1 MFKSRGDI
9 VYKCT
14 VRLLEDTEILEC
26 EFHPSYKGKFLLEH
40 VCQQLN
46 LTETDYFGLRYVDTS
61 SQRHWL
67 HMAKLILKQ
76 VKDASP
82 ILFSFRVKF
91 YPPNPLLLK
100 EDVTRFQ
107 IYLQLKRDLLH
118 GRLYC
123 TANEAA
129 MLGAL
134 IIQIELGDYDP
145 SIHVGNYVS
154 EMRLLLRQT
163 DTIEARIQELHSE
176 PVEGTPGG
184 GGGVKGMSTQEAER
198 TFLKIACQLDTYG
211 VDPHPVKDHR
221 GNQLYLGINHS
232 GILTFQGSRKTHHFK
247 WSEVHKINFEGRMFI
262 VHLNYP
268 EKKHTVGFK
277 CPSGAACR
285 HVWCCAIEQMLFFT
299 LSSSSE
305 ASVYSGGGL
314 FSWGTKFKYV
324 GRTEREI
331 LERDG
336 LLAPRD
342 SQEEGCSGGKRKASS
357 VPATPSTPMTG
368 DFGYSSLPRST
379 HSAPLEHAVLASEAC
394 NGGCLLSGPAVDIA
408 LACCDHLPAHDT
420 KPPSMY
426 THEAALCLQV
436 QQLQRRLPAQRA
448 RRRHR
453 AGLLRPPA
461 GARHQAAQYVYT
473 RGSIVSPGAA
483 AATAAACSAGPPST
497 SRWPAATTCRRTT
510 PSRPVCIHTRQHCV
524 SRCSSCN
531 GGCLLSGPAVDIA
544 LACCDHL
551 PAHDTKPPSMYTH
564 EAALCLQVQQL
575 QRRLP
580 AQRAR
585 RRHRAGLLRPPAGA
599 RHQAAQYVYTR
610 GSIVSPGA
618 AAATAAACSAGPP
631 STSRWPAATT
641 CRRTTP
647 SRPVCIHTRQHCVS
661 RCSSCN
667 GGCLLSGPAV
677 DIALACCDHL
687 PAHDTKPPSM
697 YTHEAALCLQ
707 VQQLQRRLPA
717 QRARRR
723 HRAGLLRP
731 PAGARHQAAQYVYT
745 RGSIVSPGA
754 AAATAAAC
762 SAGPPSTSRWPAA
775 TTCRRTTPSRPVCIH
790 TRQHC
795 VSRCSSCNGGCL
807 LSGPAVDIALA
818 CCDHLPAHDTKPPSM
833 YTHEAALCLQVQQ
846 LQRRLPAQRAR
857 RRHRAGLLR
866 PPAGARHQAAQ
877 YVYTRGSIVSPGAAA
892 ATAAACS
899 AGCGVESTG
908 LKRLIGQVQ
917 LF

>member
-26 EFHPSYKGKFLLEH
+26 EFHPSFKGKSLLEH

-46 LTETDYFGLRYVDTS
+46 LTESDYFGLRYVDAS
-61 SQRHWL
+61 GQRHWL

-134 IIQIELGDYDP
+134 IIQIELGDYD
-145 SIHVGNYVS
+145 STIHIGNYVS

-163 DTIEARIQELHSE
+163 DAIEGRIQELHRE
-176 PVEGTPGG
+176 PLEGTPIG
-184 GGGVKGMSTQEAER
+184 GGGVKGMSTEEAER

-232 GILTFQGSRKTHHFK
+232 GILTFQGSRKTNHFK

-305 ASVYSGGGL
+305 ACVYSGGGL

-336 LLAPRD
+336 LLAPREP
-342 SQEEGCSGGKRKASS
+342 QEEGSSAGGKRKASS

-379 HSAPLEHAVLASEAC
+379 HSAPLEE
-394 NGGCLLSGPAVDIA
+394 SGDGAAHLA
-408 LACCDHLPAHDT
+408 LACCERAPAD
-420 KPPSMY
+420 KPAVCPSEYGMRDSFEHSSSESGV
-426 THEAALCLQV
+426 TSQTGPSQGEEWS
-436 QQLQRRLPAQRA
+436 
-448 RRRHR
+448 
-453 AGLLRPPA
+453 RPP
-461 GARHQAAQYVYT
+461 
-473 RGSIVSPGAA
+473 
-483 AATAAACSAGPPST
+483 TAAPP
-497 SRWPAATTCRRTT
+497 
-510 PSRPVCIHTRQHCV
+510 
-524 SRCSSCN
+524 
-531 GGCLLSGPAVDIA
+531 
-544 LACCDHL
+544 
-551 PAHDTKPPSMYTH
+551 
-564 EAALCLQVQQL
+564 
-575 QRRLP
+575 
-580 AQRAR
+580 
-585 RRHRAGLLRPPAGA
+585 PPAPRPFSLVRAFVPSFLFVWLSLGMFA
-599 RHQAAQYVYTR
+599 LLLFETDVSFLRAVKHKPEMVALRRYYYAPLKEYVKR
-610 GSIVSPGA
+610 KV
-618 AAATAAACSAGPP
+618 
-631 STSRWPAATT
+631 
-641 CRRTTP
+641 
-647 SRPVCIHTRQHCVS
+647 
-661 RCSSCN
+661 
-667 GGCLLSGPAV
+667 
-677 DIALACCDHL
+677 
-687 PAHDTKPPSM
+687 
-697 YTHEAALCLQ
+697 
-707 VQQLQRRLPA
+707 
-717 QRARRR
+717 
-723 HRAGLLRP
+723 
-731 PAGARHQAAQYVYT
+731 
-745 RGSIVSPGA
+745 
-754 AAATAAAC
+754 
-762 SAGPPSTSRWPAA
+762 
-775 TTCRRTTPSRPVCIH
+775 
-790 TRQHC
+790 
-795 VSRCSSCNGGCL
+795 
-807 LSGPAVDIALA
+807 
-818 CCDHLPAHDTKPPSM
+818 
-833 YTHEAALCLQVQQ
+833 
-846 LQRRLPAQRAR
+846 
-857 RRHRAGLLR
+857 
-866 PPAGARHQAAQ
+866 
-877 YVYTRGSIVSPGAAA
+877 
-892 ATAAACS
+892 
-899 AGCGVESTG
+899 VE
-908 LKRLIGQVQ
+908 

>member
-420 KPPSMY
+420 KPPMAC
-426 THEAALCLQV
+426 AAPEYSLRDSFEHSSSESGATPRAGAAPAPDWALPPALQ
-436 QQLQRRLPAQRA
+436 PAPRPFSLLRA
-448 RRRHR
+448 FVPSFLFVWLSLALLAVLVFETDWPPFKPLKHKPELIALRRHYY
-453 AGLLRPPA
+453 APLKEYLR
-461 GARHQAAQYVYT
+461 R
-473 RGSIVSPGAA
+473 
-483 AATAAACSAGPPST
+483 
-497 SRWPAATTCRRTT
+497 
-510 PSRPVCIHTRQHCV
+510 
-524 SRCSSCN
+524 
-531 GGCLLSGPAVDIA
+531 
-544 LACCDHL
+544 
-551 PAHDTKPPSMYTH
+551 KM
-564 EAALCLQVQQL
+564 
-575 QRRLP
+575 
-580 AQRAR
+580 
-585 RRHRAGLLRPPAGA
+585 
-599 RHQAAQYVYTR
+599 
-610 GSIVSPGA
+610 
-618 AAATAAACSAGPP
+618 
-631 STSRWPAATT
+631 
-641 CRRTTP
+641 
-647 SRPVCIHTRQHCVS
+647 
-661 RCSSCN
+661 
-667 GGCLLSGPAV
+667 
-677 DIALACCDHL
+677 
-687 PAHDTKPPSM
+687 
-697 YTHEAALCLQ
+697 
-707 VQQLQRRLPA
+707 
-717 QRARRR
+717 
-723 HRAGLLRP
+723 
-731 PAGARHQAAQYVYT
+731 
-745 RGSIVSPGA
+745 
-754 AAATAAAC
+754 
-762 SAGPPSTSRWPAA
+762 
-775 TTCRRTTPSRPVCIH
+775 
-790 TRQHC
+790 
-795 VSRCSSCNGGCL
+795 
-807 LSGPAVDIALA
+807 
-818 CCDHLPAHDTKPPSM
+818 
-833 YTHEAALCLQVQQ
+833 
-846 LQRRLPAQRAR
+846 
-857 RRHRAGLLR
+857 
-866 PPAGARHQAAQ
+866 
-877 YVYTRGSIVSPGAAA
+877 
-892 ATAAACS
+892 
-899 AGCGVESTG
+899 VE
-908 LKRLIGQVQ
+908 

>member
-26 EFHPSYKGKFLLEH
+26 EFHPSYKGKYLLEH

-46 LTETDYFGLRYVDTS
+46 LTETDYFGLRYVDAG

-145 SIHVGNYVS
+145 NIHVGNYVS

-163 DTIEARIQELHSE
+163 DTIEARIQELHRE
-176 PVEGTPGG
+176 PVAGTPEGGGGAG
-184 GGGVKGMSTQEAER
+184 GGGVQGMSTQEAER

-232 GILTFQGSRKTHHFK
+232 GILTFQGSRKTNHFK

-314 FSWGTKFKYV
+314 FSWGTKFRYV

-331 LERDG
+331 LQRDG

-342 SQEEGCSGGKRKASS
+342 EQEESAGAGKRKANS

-379 HSAPLEHAVLASEAC
+379 HSAPLEAGAGVGAGAEAC

-408 LACCDHLPAHDT
+408 LACCDPLRPVLEEPKPQLPCAAPEYSLRDSFEHSST
-420 KPPSMY
+420 ESGATCPAAPPP
-426 THEAALCLQV
+426 ADWG
-436 QQLQRRLPAQRA
+436 RLPPALQPPPRPFS
-448 RRRHR
+448 
-453 AGLLRPPA
+453 LLRA
-461 GARHQAAQYVYT
+461 FV
-473 RGSIVSPGAA
+473 
-483 AATAAACSAGPPST
+483 PSFLFVWL
-497 SRWPAATTCRRTT
+497 SLA
-510 PSRPVCIHTRQHCV
+510 
-524 SRCSSCN
+524 
-531 GGCLLSGPAVDIA
+531 LLALLVFETDIA
-544 LACCDHL
+544 LFKSLKH
-551 PAHDTKPPSMYTH
+551 KP
-564 EAALCLQVQQL
+564 EFIAL
-575 QRRLP
+575 
-580 AQRAR
+580 
-585 RRHRAGLLRPPAGA
+585 RRHYYAPLKEYLR
-599 RHQAAQYVYTR
+599 R
-610 GSIVSPGA
+610 
-618 AAATAAACSAGPP
+618 
-631 STSRWPAATT
+631 
-641 CRRTTP
+641 
-647 SRPVCIHTRQHCVS
+647 
-661 RCSSCN
+661 
-667 GGCLLSGPAV
+667 
-677 DIALACCDHL
+677 
-687 PAHDTKPPSM
+687 KM
-697 YTHEAALCLQ
+697 
-707 VQQLQRRLPA
+707 
-717 QRARRR
+717 
-723 HRAGLLRP
+723 
-731 PAGARHQAAQYVYT
+731 
-745 RGSIVSPGA
+745 
-754 AAATAAAC
+754 
-762 SAGPPSTSRWPAA
+762 
-775 TTCRRTTPSRPVCIH
+775 
-790 TRQHC
+790 
-795 VSRCSSCNGGCL
+795 
-807 LSGPAVDIALA
+807 
-818 CCDHLPAHDTKPPSM
+818 
-833 YTHEAALCLQVQQ
+833 
-846 LQRRLPAQRAR
+846 
-857 RRHRAGLLR
+857 
-866 PPAGARHQAAQ
+866 
-877 YVYTRGSIVSPGAAA
+877 
-892 ATAAACS
+892 
-899 AGCGVESTG
+899 VE
-908 LKRLIGQVQ
+908 

>member
-26 EFHPSYKGKFLLEH
+26 EFHPSYKGKYLLEH

-46 LTETDYFGLRYVDTS
+46 LTEIDYFGLRYVDAGG
-61 SQRHWL
+61 QRHWL

-145 SIHVGNYVS
+145 SIHVGNYVT

-163 DTIEARIQELHSE
+163 DVIEARIQELHRE
-176 PVEGTPGG
+176 PVAGTPGG
-184 GGGVKGMSTQEAER
+184 TGGVKGMSTQEAER
-198 TFLKIACQLDTYG
+198 SFLKIACQLDTYG

-277 CPSGAACR
+277 CPSGASCR

-299 LSSSSE
+299 LPSSSE

-336 LLAPRD
+336 LLAPREPH
-342 SQEEGCSGGKRKASS
+342 EEGSSTGGKRKASS
-357 VPATPSTPMTG
+357 VPATPSTPMTS

-379 HSAPLEHAVLASEAC
+379 HSAPLEESAADC

-408 LACCDHLPAHDT
+408 LACCDHLRPLPEEP
-420 KPPSMY
+420 KPPAPEYSLRDSFEHSSSESGA
-426 THEAALCLQV
+426 THAS
-436 QQLQRRLPAQRA
+436 
-448 RRRHR
+448 
-453 AGLLRPPA
+453 G
-461 GARHQAAQYVYT
+461 G
-473 RGSIVSPGAA
+473 GSGGGGGAA
-483 AATAAACSAGPPST
+483 AGAAGGGGGPLPDEWSRLAAPALQPPPRPFSLLRAFVPSFLFV
-497 SRWPAATTCRRTT
+497 W
-510 PSRPVCIHTRQHCV
+510 
-524 SRCSSCN
+524 
-531 GGCLLSGPAVDIA
+531 LSLA
-544 LACCDHL
+544 LAALLLFETDWPPLRALKH
-551 PAHDTKPPSMYTH
+551 KP
-564 EAALCLQVQQL
+564 ELVAL
-575 QRRLP
+575 
-580 AQRAR
+580 
-585 RRHRAGLLRPPAGA
+585 RRHYYAPLKEYLR
-599 RHQAAQYVYTR
+599 RKV
-610 GSIVSPGA
+610 
-618 AAATAAACSAGPP
+618 
-631 STSRWPAATT
+631 
-641 CRRTTP
+641 
-647 SRPVCIHTRQHCVS
+647 
-661 RCSSCN
+661 
-667 GGCLLSGPAV
+667 
-677 DIALACCDHL
+677 
-687 PAHDTKPPSM
+687 
-697 YTHEAALCLQ
+697 
-707 VQQLQRRLPA
+707 
-717 QRARRR
+717 
-723 HRAGLLRP
+723 
-731 PAGARHQAAQYVYT
+731 
-745 RGSIVSPGA
+745 
-754 AAATAAAC
+754 
-762 SAGPPSTSRWPAA
+762 
-775 TTCRRTTPSRPVCIH
+775 
-790 TRQHC
+790 
-795 VSRCSSCNGGCL
+795 
-807 LSGPAVDIALA
+807 
-818 CCDHLPAHDTKPPSM
+818 
-833 YTHEAALCLQVQQ
+833 
-846 LQRRLPAQRAR
+846 
-857 RRHRAGLLR
+857 
-866 PPAGARHQAAQ
+866 
-877 YVYTRGSIVSPGAAA
+877 
-892 ATAAACS
+892 
-899 AGCGVESTG
+899 VE
-908 LKRLIGQVQ
+908 

>member
-26 EFHPSYKGKFLLEH
+26 EFHPSYKGKYLLEY

-46 LTETDYFGLRYVDTS
+46 LTETDYFGLRYVDAGG
-61 SQRHWL
+61 QRHWL

-123 TANEAA
+123 TSNEAA

-145 SIHVGNYVS
+145 SIHVGNYVT

-163 DTIEARIQELHSE
+163 DAIEARIQELHRE
-176 PVEGTPGG
+176 PVELTPGG
-184 GGGVKGMSTQEAER
+184 GGGVKGMTTQEAER
-198 TFLKIACQLDTYG
+198 MFVKIACQLDTYG

-247 WSEVHKINFEGRMFI
+247 WSEVQKINFEGRMFI

-299 LSSSSE
+299 LPSSSD

-342 SQEEGCSGGKRKASS
+342 HQDEGSSTGGKRKASS

-379 HSAPLEHAVLASEAC
+379 HSAPLEESSAAGEPC

-408 LACCDHLPAHDT
+408 LACCGDHLHPPDDRPCTTEYGLRDSFEHSSSESGVTHVSHTTVGGAGMGTGPASGPGAGDDWGRVST
-420 KPPSMY
+420 GALPPAPRPFSLIRAFVPSFLFVWASLAI
-426 THEAALCLQV
+426 AALLV
-436 QQLQRRLPAQRA
+436 FETDWAPFRDLKRRPEILSL
-448 RRRHR
+448 RRHYY
-453 AGLLRPPA
+453 APLKEYLR
-461 GARHQAAQYVYT
+461 RK
-473 RGSIVSPGAA
+473 IV
-483 AATAAACSAGPPST
+483 
-497 SRWPAATTCRRTT
+497 
-510 PSRPVCIHTRQHCV
+510 
-524 SRCSSCN
+524 
-531 GGCLLSGPAVDIA
+531 
-544 LACCDHL
+544 
-551 PAHDTKPPSMYTH
+551 
-564 EAALCLQVQQL
+564 E
-575 QRRLP
+575 
-580 AQRAR
+580 
-585 RRHRAGLLRPPAGA
+585 
-599 RHQAAQYVYTR
+599 
-610 GSIVSPGA
+610 
-618 AAATAAACSAGPP
+618 
-631 STSRWPAATT
+631 
-641 CRRTTP
+641 
-647 SRPVCIHTRQHCVS
+647 
-661 RCSSCN
+661 
-667 GGCLLSGPAV
+667 
-677 DIALACCDHL
+677 
-687 PAHDTKPPSM
+687 
-697 YTHEAALCLQ
+697 
-707 VQQLQRRLPA
+707 
-717 QRARRR
+717 
-723 HRAGLLRP
+723 
-731 PAGARHQAAQYVYT
+731 
-745 RGSIVSPGA
+745 
-754 AAATAAAC
+754 
-762 SAGPPSTSRWPAA
+762 
-775 TTCRRTTPSRPVCIH
+775 
-790 TRQHC
+790 
-795 VSRCSSCNGGCL
+795 
-807 LSGPAVDIALA
+807 
-818 CCDHLPAHDTKPPSM
+818 
-833 YTHEAALCLQVQQ
+833 
-846 LQRRLPAQRAR
+846 
-857 RRHRAGLLR
+857 
-866 PPAGARHQAAQ
+866 
-877 YVYTRGSIVSPGAAA
+877 
-892 ATAAACS
+892 
-899 AGCGVESTG
+899 
-908 LKRLIGQVQ
+908 

>member
-1 MFKSRGDI
+1 MFKSRGDSNI

-46 LTETDYFGLRYVDTS
+46 LTETDYFGLRYVDAGG
-61 SQRHWL
+61 QRHWL
-67 HMAKLILKQ
+67 HLAKLILKQ

-145 SIHVGNYVS
+145 NIHVGNYVT

-163 DTIEARIQELHSE
+163 DAIEGRIQELHRE

-184 GGGVKGMSTQEAER
+184 TGGVKGLSTQEAER
-198 TFLKIACQLDTYG
+198 SFLKIACQLDTYG

-221 GNQLYLGINHS
+221 GNQLYLGINHG

-277 CPSGAACR
+277 CPSGASCR

-299 LSSSSE
+299 LASSSD
-305 ASVYSGGGL
+305 ACVYSGGGL

-342 SQEEGCSGGKRKASS
+342 SQEEGSSTGGRRKASS

-379 HSAPLEHAVLASEAC
+379 HSAPLEESGAGGAGGGGGGGEDAC
-394 NGGCLLSGPAVDIA
+394 DGGCLLAGPAVDIA
-408 LACCDHLPAHDT
+408 LACCDHL
-420 KPPSMY
+420 
-426 THEAALCLQV
+426 
-436 QQLQRRLPAQRA
+436 RA
-448 RRRHR
+448 V
-453 AGLLRPPA
+453 AEEPKTA
-461 GARHQAAQYVYT
+461 GACTEFSTRDPFEHSSTESGGTLGGAMGGALGGGLGGALGDDWRLAAP
-473 RGSIVSPGAA
+473 RPFSPARAFAAAFALVWLALAA
-483 AATAAACSAGPPST
+483 AAVLLFETDWPP
-497 SRWPAATTCRRTT
+497 
-510 PSRPVCIHTRQHCV
+510 
-524 SRCSSCN
+524 
-531 GGCLLSGPAVDIA
+531 L
-544 LACCDHL
+544 
-551 PAHDTKPPSMYTH
+551 
-564 EAALCLQVQQL
+564 
-575 QRRLP
+575 
-580 AQRAR
+580 RA
-585 RRHRAGLLRPPAGA
+585 
-599 RHQAAQYVYTR
+599 
-610 GSIVSPGA
+610 
-618 AAATAAACSAGPP
+618 
-631 STSRWPAATT
+631 
-641 CRRTTP
+641 
-647 SRPVCIHTRQHCVS
+647 
-661 RCSSCN
+661 
-667 GGCLLSGPAV
+667 
-677 DIALACCDHL
+677 
-687 PAHDTKPPSM
+687 
-697 YTHEAALCLQ
+697 
-707 VQQLQRRLPA
+707 
-717 QRARRR
+717 
-723 HRAGLLRP
+723 
-731 PAGARHQAAQYVYT
+731 
-745 RGSIVSPGA
+745 
-754 AAATAAAC
+754 
-762 SAGPPSTSRWPAA
+762 
-775 TTCRRTTPSRPVCIH
+775 
-790 TRQHC
+790 
-795 VSRCSSCNGGCL
+795 
-807 LSGPAVDIALA
+807 
-818 CCDHLPAHDTKPPSM
+818 
-833 YTHEAALCLQVQQ
+833 
-846 LQRRLPAQRAR
+846 
-857 RRHRAGLLR
+857 
-866 PPAGARHQAAQ
+866 
-877 YVYTRGSIVSPGAAA
+877 
-892 ATAAACS
+892 
-899 AGCGVESTG
+899 
-908 LKRLIGQVQ
+908 LKRQPDLLALKHHYYAPLRDYFKRKLLE

>member
-26 EFHPSYKGKFLLEH
+26 EFHPSYKGKYLLEY

-46 LTETDYFGLRYVDTS
+46 LTETDYFGLRYVDAGG
-61 SQRHWL
+61 QRHWL

-123 TANEAA
+123 TSNEAA

-145 SIHVGNYVS
+145 SIHVGNYVT

-163 DTIEARIQELHSE
+163 DAIEARIQELHRE

-232 GILTFQGSRKTHHFK
+232 GILTFQGSKKTHHFK

-277 CPSGAACR
+277 CPSGASCR

-299 LSSSSE
+299 LPSSSD
-305 ASVYSGGGL
+305 ACVYSSGGL

-342 SQEEGCSGGKRKASS
+342 SQQEGSSAGGKRKASS

-379 HSAPLEHAVLASEAC
+379 HSAPLEESSIGAAGEAC

-408 LACCDHLPAHDT
+408 LACCDHARPQCDDKPACGADY
-420 KPPSMY
+420 S
-426 THEAALCLQV
+426 
-436 QQLQRRLPAQRA
+436 
-448 RRRHR
+448 
-453 AGLLRPPA
+453 LRDSFEHSSSES
-461 GARHQAAQYVYT
+461 GVTTQSH
-473 RGSIVSPGAA
+473 
-483 AATAAACSAGPPST
+483 ATAAPAQPPASQATAGALPPLG
-497 SRWPAATTCRRTT
+497 AAGGPGARGFSLVRAFV
-510 PSRPVCIHTRQHCV
+510 PSFLFVW
-524 SRCSSCN
+524 
-531 GGCLLSGPAVDIA
+531 AA
-544 LACCDHL
+544 LAL
-551 PAHDTKPPSMYTH
+551 
-564 EAALCLQVQQL
+564 AALLL
-575 QRRLP
+575 FETDWAPLRDLKRRPEL
-580 AQRAR
+580 RAL
-585 RRHRAGLLRPPAGA
+585 RRHYYTPLKDYLRRKLL
-599 RHQAAQYVYTR
+599 
-610 GSIVSPGA
+610 
-618 AAATAAACSAGPP
+618 
-631 STSRWPAATT
+631 
-641 CRRTTP
+641 
-647 SRPVCIHTRQHCVS
+647 
-661 RCSSCN
+661 
-667 GGCLLSGPAV
+667 
-677 DIALACCDHL
+677 
-687 PAHDTKPPSM
+687 
-697 YTHEAALCLQ
+697 E
-707 VQQLQRRLPA
+707 
-717 QRARRR
+717 
-723 HRAGLLRP
+723 
-731 PAGARHQAAQYVYT
+731 
-745 RGSIVSPGA
+745 
-754 AAATAAAC
+754 
-762 SAGPPSTSRWPAA
+762 
-775 TTCRRTTPSRPVCIH
+775 
-790 TRQHC
+790 
-795 VSRCSSCNGGCL
+795 
-807 LSGPAVDIALA
+807 
-818 CCDHLPAHDTKPPSM
+818 
-833 YTHEAALCLQVQQ
+833 
-846 LQRRLPAQRAR
+846 
-857 RRHRAGLLR
+857 
-866 PPAGARHQAAQ
+866 
-877 YVYTRGSIVSPGAAA
+877 
-892 ATAAACS
+892 
-899 AGCGVESTG
+899 
-908 LKRLIGQVQ
+908 

>member
-46 LTETDYFGLRYVDTS
+46 LTETDYFGLRYVDAGG
-61 SQRHWL
+61 QRHWL

-145 SIHVGNYVS
+145 TIHVGNYVT

-163 DTIEARIQELHSE
+163 DTIEARIQELHRE

-184 GGGVKGMSTQEAER
+184 SGGVKGMSTQEAER

-299 LSSSSE
+299 LPSSSD
-305 ASVYSGGGL
+305 ACVYSGGGL

-342 SQEEGCSGGKRKASS
+342 SQEEGSTTGGKRKASS

-379 HSAPLEHAVLASEAC
+379 HSAPLEESERDPDAC
-394 NGGCLLSGPAVDIA
+394 NGACLLSGPAVDIA
-408 LACCDHLPAHDT
+408 LACCDHLRPLDEP
-420 KPPSMY
+420 KPP
-426 THEAALCLQV
+426 A
-436 QQLQRRLPAQRA
+436 LPADYR
-448 RRRHR
+448 
-453 AGLLRPPA
+453 LRESFEQSSSES
-461 GARHQAAQYVYT
+461 GAT
-473 RGSIVSPGAA
+473 SGAA
-483 AATAAACSAGPPST
+483 GSELAP
-497 SRWPAATTCRRTT
+497 
-510 PSRPVCIHTRQHCV
+510 
-524 SRCSSCN
+524 
-531 GGCLLSGPAVDIA
+531 SGPAAGGAVPAPRPFSLLRAFVPSFA
-544 LACCDHL
+544 LAWL
-551 PAHDTKPPSMYTH
+551 
-564 EAALCLQVQQL
+564 ALALL
-575 QRRLP
+575 ALLLFETDWAP
-580 AQRAR
+580 
-585 RRHRAGLLRPPAGA
+585 LRPL
-599 RHQAAQYVYTR
+599 
-610 GSIVSPGA
+610 
-618 AAATAAACSAGPP
+618 
-631 STSRWPAATT
+631 
-641 CRRTTP
+641 RRKP
-647 SRPVCIHTRQHCVS
+647 E
-661 RCSSCN
+661 
-667 GGCLLSGPAV
+667 LL
-677 DIALACCDHL
+677 ALR
-687 PAHDTKPPSM
+687 
-697 YTHEAALCLQ
+697 THYYAPLKDYFK
-707 VQQLQRRLPA
+707 RK
-717 QRARRR
+717 
-723 HRAGLLRP
+723 LL
-731 PAGARHQAAQYVYT
+731 
-745 RGSIVSPGA
+745 
-754 AAATAAAC
+754 
-762 SAGPPSTSRWPAA
+762 
-775 TTCRRTTPSRPVCIH
+775 
-790 TRQHC
+790 
-795 VSRCSSCNGGCL
+795 
-807 LSGPAVDIALA
+807 
-818 CCDHLPAHDTKPPSM
+818 
-833 YTHEAALCLQVQQ
+833 E
-846 LQRRLPAQRAR
+846 
-857 RRHRAGLLR
+857 
-866 PPAGARHQAAQ
+866 
-877 YVYTRGSIVSPGAAA
+877 
-892 ATAAACS
+892 
-899 AGCGVESTG
+899 
-908 LKRLIGQVQ
+908 

>member
-46 LTETDYFGLRYVDTS
+46 LTETDYFGLRYVDAGG
-61 SQRHWL
+61 QRHWL

-145 SIHVGNYVS
+145 NIHVGNYVT

-163 DTIEARIQELHSE
+163 DTIEARIQELHRE

-184 GGGVKGMSTQEAER
+184 SGGVKGMSTQEAER
-198 TFLKIACQLDTYG
+198 TFVKIACQLDTYG

-277 CPSGAACR
+277 CPNGPACR

-299 LSSSSE
+299 LPSSSD
-305 ASVYSGGGL
+305 ACVYSGGGL
-314 FSWGTKFKYV
+314 FSWGTKFKYF

-342 SQEEGCSGGKRKASS
+342 SQEEGSSTGGKRKASS

-368 DFGYSSLPRST
+368 DFGIYRYSSLPRST
-379 HSAPLEHAVLASEAC
+379 HSAPLEESGPDEC
-394 NGGCLLSGPAVDIA
+394 NGACLLSGPAVDIA
-408 LACCDHLPAHDT
+408 LACADTAHDDKPHALPAEYSLRDSFEHSSSESGVT
-420 KPPSMY
+420 MGTLGAGAGGGAGGGAAGGAARGACGGGRGFSLLRAFVPSFVVVWVSLALLALLLFE
-426 THEAALCLQV
+426 TELPALAAW
-436 QQLQRRLPAQRA
+436 RRLPELRA
-448 RRRHR
+448 
-453 AGLLRPPA
+453 LRTLYYAPLKA
-461 GARHQAAQYVYT
+461 Y
-473 RGSIVSPGAA
+473 
-483 AATAAACSAGPPST
+483 
-497 SRWPAATTCRRTT
+497 
-510 PSRPVCIHTRQHCV
+510 
-524 SRCSSCN
+524 
-531 GGCLLSGPAVDIA
+531 
-544 LACCDHL
+544 
-551 PAHDTKPPSMYTH
+551 
-564 EAALCLQVQQL
+564 
-575 QRRLP
+575 
-580 AQRAR
+580 
-585 RRHRAGLLRPPAGA
+585 
-599 RHQAAQYVYTR
+599 
-610 GSIVSPGA
+610 
-618 AAATAAACSAGPP
+618 
-631 STSRWPAATT
+631 
-641 CRRTTP
+641 
-647 SRPVCIHTRQHCVS
+647 
-661 RCSSCN
+661 
-667 GGCLLSGPAV
+667 
-677 DIALACCDHL
+677 
-687 PAHDTKPPSM
+687 
-697 YTHEAALCLQ
+697 
-707 VQQLQRRLPA
+707 
-717 QRARRR
+717 
-723 HRAGLLRP
+723 
-731 PAGARHQAAQYVYT
+731 
-745 RGSIVSPGA
+745 
-754 AAATAAAC
+754 
-762 SAGPPSTSRWPAA
+762 
-775 TTCRRTTPSRPVCIH
+775 
-790 TRQHC
+790 
-795 VSRCSSCNGGCL
+795 
-807 LSGPAVDIALA
+807 
-818 CCDHLPAHDTKPPSM
+818 
-833 YTHEAALCLQVQQ
+833 
-846 LQRRLPAQRAR
+846 
-857 RRHRAGLLR
+857 
-866 PPAGARHQAAQ
+866 
-877 YVYTRGSIVSPGAAA
+877 
-892 ATAAACS
+892 
-899 AGCGVESTG
+899 
-908 LKRLIGQVQ
+908 LKRKVVE

>member
-46 LTETDYFGLRYVDTS
+46 LTETDYFGLRYVDAGG
-61 SQRHWL
+61 QRHWL

-145 SIHVGNYVS
+145 NIHVGNYVT

-163 DTIEARIQELHSE
+163 EVIEARIQELHRE

-184 GGGVKGMSTQEAER
+184 SGGVKGMTTQEAER

-211 VDPHPVKDHR
+211 VDPHPVKQDHR

-232 GILTFQGSRKTHHFK
+232 GILIFQGSRKTHHFK

-299 LSSSSE
+299 LPSSSD
-305 ASVYSGGGL
+305 ACVYSGGGL
-314 FSWGTKFKYV
+314 FSWGTKFKYF

-342 SQEEGCSGGKRKASS
+342 SQDDPTTGGKRKASS
-357 VPATPSTPMTG
+357 VPATPSTPMIG

-379 HSAPLEHAVLASEAC
+379 HSAPLEESAGEGGGGGDARAC
-394 NGGCLLSGPAVDIA
+394 NGACLLSGPAVDIA
-408 LACCDHLPAHDT
+408 LACCDHPRANDEP
-420 KPPSMY
+420 KPPALSTEY
-426 THEAALCLQV
+426 RLRESFEQSSSESGATSAAPGSELAAGAP
-436 QQLQRRLPAQRA
+436 RLAAPATPMLAPRPFS
-448 RRRHR
+448 
-453 AGLLRPPA
+453 LLRA
-461 GARHQAAQYVYT
+461 FV
-473 RGSIVSPGAA
+473 
-483 AATAAACSAGPPST
+483 PSF
-497 SRWPAATTCRRTT
+497 
-510 PSRPVCIHTRQHCV
+510 
-524 SRCSSCN
+524 
-531 GGCLLSGPAVDIA
+531 A
-544 LACCDHL
+544 LAWL
-551 PAHDTKPPSMYTH
+551 
-564 EAALCLQVQQL
+564 
-575 QRRLP
+575 
-580 AQRAR
+580 
-585 RRHRAGLLRPPAGA
+585 
-599 RHQAAQYVYTR
+599 
-610 GSIVSPGA
+610 
-618 AAATAAACSAGPP
+618 
-631 STSRWPAATT
+631 
-641 CRRTTP
+641 
-647 SRPVCIHTRQHCVS
+647 
-661 RCSSCN
+661 
-667 GGCLLSGPAV
+667 
-677 DIALACCDHL
+677 ALAL
-687 PAHDTKPPSM
+687 LALLLFETEWAPLRALRRKP
-697 YTHEAALCLQ
+697 ELLALRTYYYAPLKDYFK
-707 VQQLQRRLPA
+707 RK
-717 QRARRR
+717 
-723 HRAGLLRP
+723 LL
-731 PAGARHQAAQYVYT
+731 
-745 RGSIVSPGA
+745 
-754 AAATAAAC
+754 
-762 SAGPPSTSRWPAA
+762 
-775 TTCRRTTPSRPVCIH
+775 
-790 TRQHC
+790 
-795 VSRCSSCNGGCL
+795 
-807 LSGPAVDIALA
+807 
-818 CCDHLPAHDTKPPSM
+818 
-833 YTHEAALCLQVQQ
+833 E
-846 LQRRLPAQRAR
+846 
-857 RRHRAGLLR
+857 
-866 PPAGARHQAAQ
+866 
-877 YVYTRGSIVSPGAAA
+877 
-892 ATAAACS
+892 
-899 AGCGVESTG
+899 
-908 LKRLIGQVQ
+908 

>member
-1 MFKSRGDI
+1 MFKSRGDSNI

-46 LTETDYFGLRYVDTS
+46 LSETDYFGLRYVDANG
-61 SQRHWL
+61 QRHWL
-67 HMAKLILKQ
+67 HLAKLILKQ

-123 TANEAA
+123 TSNEAA

-145 SIHVGNYVS
+145 SIHVGNYVT

-163 DTIEARIQELHSE
+163 DAIEARIQELHRE

-184 GGGVKGMSTQEAER
+184 TGGVKGMSTQEAER

-221 GNQLYLGINHS
+221 GNQLYLGINHC

-299 LSSSSE
+299 LPSSSD
-305 ASVYSGGGL
+305 ACVYSGGGL

-336 LLAPRD
+336 LLAPRV
-342 SQEEGCSGGKRKASS
+342 SQDEGSSTGGRRKASS

-379 HSAPLEHAVLASEAC
+379 HSAPLEESGAGEGGGAGAGAGGAGDLCE
-394 NGGCLLSGPAVDIA
+394 GGCLLSGPAVDIA
-408 LACCDHLPAHDT
+408 LACADHLRRDDKSVCAEYTRDSFEHSSTESGATTHVTHVSHASQPADDW
-420 KPPSMY
+420 
-426 THEAALCLQV
+426 
-436 QQLQRRLPAQRA
+436 
-448 RRRHR
+448 
-453 AGLLRPPA
+453 RPPA
-461 GARHQAAQYVYT
+461 LQPPPRPFSLLRAFVPSFLFVWLSLALAMLFIFETDWPLFRPLK
-473 RGSIVSPGAA
+473 RKPEIVS
-483 AATAAACSAGPPST
+483 
-497 SRWPAATTCRRTT
+497 
-510 PSRPVCIHTRQHCV
+510 
-524 SRCSSCN
+524 
-531 GGCLLSGPAVDIA
+531 L
-544 LACCDHL
+544 
-551 PAHDTKPPSMYTH
+551 
-564 EAALCLQVQQL
+564 
-575 QRRLP
+575 
-580 AQRAR
+580 
-585 RRHRAGLLRPPAGA
+585 RHHYYAPLKEYLKKK
-599 RHQAAQYVYTR
+599 V
-610 GSIVSPGA
+610 
-618 AAATAAACSAGPP
+618 
-631 STSRWPAATT
+631 
-641 CRRTTP
+641 
-647 SRPVCIHTRQHCVS
+647 
-661 RCSSCN
+661 
-667 GGCLLSGPAV
+667 
-677 DIALACCDHL
+677 
-687 PAHDTKPPSM
+687 
-697 YTHEAALCLQ
+697 
-707 VQQLQRRLPA
+707 
-717 QRARRR
+717 
-723 HRAGLLRP
+723 
-731 PAGARHQAAQYVYT
+731 
-745 RGSIVSPGA
+745 
-754 AAATAAAC
+754 
-762 SAGPPSTSRWPAA
+762 
-775 TTCRRTTPSRPVCIH
+775 
-790 TRQHC
+790 
-795 VSRCSSCNGGCL
+795 
-807 LSGPAVDIALA
+807 
-818 CCDHLPAHDTKPPSM
+818 
-833 YTHEAALCLQVQQ
+833 
-846 LQRRLPAQRAR
+846 
-857 RRHRAGLLR
+857 
-866 PPAGARHQAAQ
+866 
-877 YVYTRGSIVSPGAAA
+877 
-892 ATAAACS
+892 
-899 AGCGVESTG
+899 VE
-908 LKRLIGQVQ
+908 

>member
-46 LTETDYFGLRYVDTS
+46 LTETDYFGLRYVDAGG
-61 SQRHWL
+61 QRHWL

-145 SIHVGNYVS
+145 NIHVGNYVT

-163 DTIEARIQELHSE
+163 DTIEARIQELHRE

-184 GGGVKGMSTQEAER
+184 SGGVKGMSTQEAER
-198 TFLKIACQLDTYG
+198 TFVKIACQLDTYG

-277 CPSGAACR
+277 CPNGPACR

-299 LSSSSE
+299 LPSSSD
-305 ASVYSGGGL
+305 ACVYSGGGL

-342 SQEEGCSGGKRKASS
+342 TQKEGSSTGGKRKASS

-368 DFGYSSLPRST
+368 DFGIYRYSSLPRST
-379 HSAPLEHAVLASEAC
+379 HSAPLEESGADETC
-394 NGGCLLSGPAVDIA
+394 NGACLLSGPAVDIA
-408 LACCDHLPAHDT
+408 LACTDHLRT
-420 KPPSMY
+420 VQEEVKPPAIPSEY
-426 THEAALCLQV
+426 SLRDSFEHSSSESGVTSGGLVPGGSAEPGWRAGGGAGWRALSAVRAFAACFLVVWLA
-436 QQLQRRLPAQRA
+436 LALLALLLFETELAGLHGLRRAPELVAL
-448 RRRHR
+448 RRH
-453 AGLLRPPA
+453 
-461 GARHQAAQYVYT
+461 YYT
-473 RGSIVSPGAA
+473 PLKHYFKRKV
-483 AATAAACSAGPPST
+483 
-497 SRWPAATTCRRTT
+497 
-510 PSRPVCIHTRQHCV
+510 
-524 SRCSSCN
+524 
-531 GGCLLSGPAVDIA
+531 VD
-544 LACCDHL
+544 
-551 PAHDTKPPSMYTH
+551 
-564 EAALCLQVQQL
+564 
-575 QRRLP
+575 
-580 AQRAR
+580 
-585 RRHRAGLLRPPAGA
+585 
-599 RHQAAQYVYTR
+599 
-610 GSIVSPGA
+610 
-618 AAATAAACSAGPP
+618 
-631 STSRWPAATT
+631 
-641 CRRTTP
+641 
-647 SRPVCIHTRQHCVS
+647 
-661 RCSSCN
+661 
-667 GGCLLSGPAV
+667 
-677 DIALACCDHL
+677 
-687 PAHDTKPPSM
+687 
-697 YTHEAALCLQ
+697 
-707 VQQLQRRLPA
+707 
-717 QRARRR
+717 
-723 HRAGLLRP
+723 
-731 PAGARHQAAQYVYT
+731 
-745 RGSIVSPGA
+745 
-754 AAATAAAC
+754 
-762 SAGPPSTSRWPAA
+762 
-775 TTCRRTTPSRPVCIH
+775 
-790 TRQHC
+790 
-795 VSRCSSCNGGCL
+795 
-807 LSGPAVDIALA
+807 
-818 CCDHLPAHDTKPPSM
+818 
-833 YTHEAALCLQVQQ
+833 
-846 LQRRLPAQRAR
+846 
-857 RRHRAGLLR
+857 
-866 PPAGARHQAAQ
+866 
-877 YVYTRGSIVSPGAAA
+877 
-892 ATAAACS
+892 
-899 AGCGVESTG
+899 
-908 LKRLIGQVQ
+908 

>member
-46 LTETDYFGLRYVDTS
+46 LTETDYFGLRYVDAGG
-61 SQRHWL
+61 QRHWL

-145 SIHVGNYVS
+145 NIHVGNYVT

-163 DTIEARIQELHSE
+163 DTIEARIQELHRE

-184 GGGVKGMSTQEAER
+184 SGGVQGMSTQEAER
-198 TFLKIACQLDTYG
+198 AFVKIACQLDTYG
-211 VDPHPVKDHR
+211 VDPHPVKVWDHR

-277 CPSGAACR
+277 CPNGPACR

-299 LSSSSE
+299 LPSSSD
-305 ASVYSGGGL
+305 ACVYSGGGL
-314 FSWGTKFKYV
+314 FSWGTKFKYF

-342 SQEEGCSGGKRKASS
+342 SQKEGSSTGGKRKASS

-379 HSAPLEHAVLASEAC
+379 HSAPLEESGPDDTC
-394 NGGCLLSGPAVDIA
+394 NGACLLSGPAVDIA
-408 LACCDHLPAHDT
+408 LACNDHLRTVQEEA
-420 KPPSMY
+420 KPPGVV
-426 THEAALCLQV
+426 HVAALPAEYSRGSSAEASLTESAGT
-436 QQLQRRLPAQRA
+436 LLPAEPWPGAGPA
-448 RRRHR
+448 RFS
-453 AGLLRPPA
+453 LLRAFVPSFMVVWLTLALLAILVLETEWAPLQSLRRKPELVA
-461 GARHQAAQYVYT
+461 LRRQYYA
-473 RGSIVSPGAA
+473 P
-483 AATAAACSAGPPST
+483 
-497 SRWPAATTCRRTT
+497 
-510 PSRPVCIHTRQHCV
+510 
-524 SRCSSCN
+524 
-531 GGCLLSGPAVDIA
+531 L
-544 LACCDHL
+544 
-551 PAHDTKPPSMYTH
+551 K
-564 EAALCLQVQQL
+564 E
-575 QRRLP
+575 
-580 AQRAR
+580 
-585 RRHRAGLLRPPAGA
+585 
-599 RHQAAQYVYTR
+599 YVKR
-610 GSIVSPGA
+610 KV
-618 AAATAAACSAGPP
+618 
-631 STSRWPAATT
+631 
-641 CRRTTP
+641 
-647 SRPVCIHTRQHCVS
+647 
-661 RCSSCN
+661 
-667 GGCLLSGPAV
+667 
-677 DIALACCDHL
+677 
-687 PAHDTKPPSM
+687 
-697 YTHEAALCLQ
+697 
-707 VQQLQRRLPA
+707 
-717 QRARRR
+717 
-723 HRAGLLRP
+723 
-731 PAGARHQAAQYVYT
+731 
-745 RGSIVSPGA
+745 
-754 AAATAAAC
+754 
-762 SAGPPSTSRWPAA
+762 
-775 TTCRRTTPSRPVCIH
+775 
-790 TRQHC
+790 
-795 VSRCSSCNGGCL
+795 
-807 LSGPAVDIALA
+807 
-818 CCDHLPAHDTKPPSM
+818 
-833 YTHEAALCLQVQQ
+833 
-846 LQRRLPAQRAR
+846 
-857 RRHRAGLLR
+857 
-866 PPAGARHQAAQ
+866 
-877 YVYTRGSIVSPGAAA
+877 
-892 ATAAACS
+892 
-899 AGCGVESTG
+899 VE
-908 LKRLIGQVQ
+908 